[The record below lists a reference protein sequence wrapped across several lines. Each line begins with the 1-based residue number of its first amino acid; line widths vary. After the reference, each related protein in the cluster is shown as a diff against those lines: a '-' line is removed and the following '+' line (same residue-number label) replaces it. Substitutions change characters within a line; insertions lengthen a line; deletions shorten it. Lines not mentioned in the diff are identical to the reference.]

1 MRRGI
6 FYCMSI
12 KWVKYMWALA
22 FAMAV
27 VLICG
32 AICSFIN
39 IETDIFTTV
48 RLPRGISGV
57 IVSAGCAVSYA
68 LLIAV
73 MSRLIVGG
81 SGRYAAAVAVICLL
95 YIVWTI
101 VFMGASSLAG
111 GASVAFIIA
120 VYSVGLGVVL
130 FMKDWACGLIFTPI
144 MLWHI
149 YLAVMSLLTLRVN
162 I

>member
-1 MRRGI
+1 M
-6 FYCMSI
+6 
-12 KWVKYMWALA
+12 
-22 FAMAV
+22 
-27 VLICG
+27 
-32 AICSFIN
+32 
-39 IETDIFTTV
+39 
-48 RLPRGISGV
+48 
-57 IVSAGCAVSYA
+57 SYA

-81 SGRYAAAVAVICLL
+81 AGRYAAAVAVICLL

-111 GASVAFIIA
+111 GASVAFLIA